1 MQPESIKRV
10 YHEELPLL
18 QTQISTVVELY
29 RSKGCRSVLLCGSTK
44 FPQYFECARRYL
56 TLKKMIVL
64 DTGGIY
70 GHFQGID
77 MSSKL
82 KKDLDKLHF
91 EKIRLA
97 DSVLV
102 LAPNGVI
109 GISTSSELWYAVA
122 LDKPTIIVRATA
134 VEVVAECGENVKV
147 ITPFV

>member
-1 MQPESIKRV
+1 MQPESIRRV
-10 YHEELPLL
+10 YYEELPLL

-122 LDKPTIIVRATA
+122 LEKPTIVVRANV
-134 VEVVAECGENVKV
+134 VEVVTECEENIKL
-147 ITPFV
+147 ITPFE